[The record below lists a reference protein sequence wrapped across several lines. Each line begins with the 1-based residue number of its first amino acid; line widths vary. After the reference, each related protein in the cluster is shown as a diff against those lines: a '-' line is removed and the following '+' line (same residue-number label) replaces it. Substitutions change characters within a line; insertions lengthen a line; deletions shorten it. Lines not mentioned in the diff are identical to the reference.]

1 MEAKPLVLA
10 MSIALIVGVFGITLV
25 LATSAGTPS
34 VGETSVSGTPS
45 LEAVETAS
53 PECRG
58 SFFEQSSITTKPYR
72 DGTQLQVT
80 TTVPVPT
87 QDTVIE
93 PHFDQIGPDR
103 YWLNLERKTGHGT
116 PACTL
121 GVRVN
126 ATIVVLDSSRYN
138 LLLTIDDRFV
148 GSYWD
153 SADTTGSFHQNP
165 DGFTATTPNEPDNQ
179 SRNSSTPAA
188 SDL

>member
-34 VGETSVSGTPS
+34 VGDTSVSGDPS
-45 LEAVETAS
+45 LKAVETA
-53 PECRG
+53 PPACRD

-93 PHFDQIGPDR
+93 PQFDQIGPGR
-103 YWLNLERKTGHGT
+103 YWLNFERTTGQGT
-116 PACTL
+116 PTCSL
-121 GVRVN
+121 GVRIN

-153 SADTTGSFHQNP
+153 SPDSTGSFHQNP
-165 DGFTATTPNEPDNQ
+165 DGFTATKPSEHDTQ
-179 SRNSSTPAA
+179 SRNSSTPTA
-188 SDL
+188 SDS